1 MSRIGRLPVAI
12 PAGVEVSVAAGNVVT
27 AKGPKGTL
35 ERALPT
41 EMEIKVE
48 DGHVVVT
55 RPNDLKKMKALH
67 GLTRS
72 LIHNMVVG
80 VSEGYTKELEVN
92 GVGYRAQK
100 QGKKLVL
107 SLGYS
112 HHGLTRSLIHNMVVG
127 VSEGYTKE
135 LEVNGVGY
143 RAQKQG
149 KKLVLSLGY
158 SHPVEMEDP
167 EGIESKVDGNKII
180 VSGIS
185 KEKVGQ
191 FAAEIRDKRRPEPY
205 KGKGIKYADEVI
217 RRKVGKTGKK

>member
-1 MSRIGRLPVAI
+1 MTRIGRMPVAI
-12 PAGVEVSVAAGNVVT
+12 PAGVTVDIQENNHVVV
-27 AKGPKGTL
+27 KGPKGTL
-35 ERALPT
+35 ERTLPA
-41 EMEIKVE
+41 EMSIKVE

-55 RPNDLKKMKALH
+55 RPSDLKKMKALH
-67 GLTRS
+67 GLTRT

-80 VSEGYTKELEVN
+80 VSEGYTKTLEVN
-92 GVGYRAQK
+92 GVGYRAAK

-107 SLGYS
+107 
-112 HHGLTRSLIHNMVVG
+112 N
-127 VSEGYTKE
+127 
-135 LEVNGVGY
+135 
-143 RAQKQG
+143 
-149 KKLVLSLGY
+149 LGY

-167 EGIESKVDGNKII
+167 EGIETVLDGQNIII
-180 VSGIS
+180 VKGID

>member
-1 MSRIGRLPVAI
+1 MSRIGRMPIAV
-12 PAGVEVSVAAGNVVT
+12 PAGVTVDIAENNKVSV
-27 AKGPKGTL
+27 KGPKGTL
-35 ERALPT
+35 ERVLPA
-41 EMEIKVE
+41 EMEIKLE
-48 DGHVVVT
+48 DGHIVVT
-55 RPNDLKKMKALH
+55 RPNDLKKMKSLH

-72 LIHNMVVG
+72 LLANMVHG
-80 VSEGYTKELEVN
+80 VTEGYEKV
-92 GVGYRAQK
+92 
-100 QGKKLVL
+100 
-107 SLGYS
+107 
-112 HHGLTRSLIHNMVVG
+112 
-127 VSEGYTKE
+127 

-167 EGIESKVDGNKII
+167 EGLESAVEGQNKII
-180 VSGIS
+180 VKGID

-191 FAAEIRDKRRPEPY
+191 YAAEIRDKRRPEPY